1 VDVMLMLEVWPET
14 APKRECGHIL
24 AAEDVKLKAPSG
36 LGSG

>member
-1 VDVMLMLEVWPET
+1 MLMLEVWPET